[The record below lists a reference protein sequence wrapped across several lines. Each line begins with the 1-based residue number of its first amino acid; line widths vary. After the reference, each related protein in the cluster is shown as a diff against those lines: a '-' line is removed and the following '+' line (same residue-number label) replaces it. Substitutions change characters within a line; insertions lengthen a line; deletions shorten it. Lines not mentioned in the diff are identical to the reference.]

1 VFGRKKFREIV
12 GLDFSFSTIALIM
25 LLLPAYS
32 QQEVD
37 PTWYDPWAA
46 PSKIAVRNPQKPR
59 IALREN
65 RTEEQTKT
73 GSAEGAGVK
82 KRDQR
87 KQGNL
92 DRQPLKQVATTRK
105 SAKSSDAD

>member
-37 PTWYDPWAA
+37 PTRYDPC
-46 PSKIAVRNPQKPR
+46 I
-59 IALREN
+59 E
-65 RTEEQTKT
+65 
-73 GSAEGAGVK
+73 
-82 KRDQR
+82 
-87 KQGNL
+87 
-92 DRQPLKQVATTRK
+92 
-105 SAKSSDAD
+105 